1 MLATES
7 TEDGKSAYPE
17 PLAKR
22 SRTGFRSRK
31 AFIARRN
38 KKTGQD
44 KVKHVTRLRHRLLT
58 SGSTLHI
65 LTFNI
70 LTDVNVTKT
79 GWAGKTLPRRTREDI
94 TKRWESG
101 EIKEDVKAMLPIPH
115 SRKG

>member
-7 TEDGKSAYPE
+7 TEDGKSTYPE

-44 KVKHVTRLRHRLLT
+44 KVKHVTRLRHHLLT
-58 SGSTLHI
+58 SGSTLQI

-70 LTDVNVTKT
+70 LTDVNITKT
-79 GWAGKTLPRRTREDI
+79 GWAGKTLPRQTREDI
-94 TKRWESG
+94 TK
-101 EIKEDVKAMLPIPH
+101 
-115 SRKG
+115 